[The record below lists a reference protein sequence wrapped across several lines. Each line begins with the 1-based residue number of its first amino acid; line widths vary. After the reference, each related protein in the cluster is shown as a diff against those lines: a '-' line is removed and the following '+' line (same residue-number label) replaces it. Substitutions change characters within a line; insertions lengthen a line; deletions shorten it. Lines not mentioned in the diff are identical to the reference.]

1 LGQAIGNHGP
11 NGPFHGNRSG
21 LPSGYFAPR
30 QIVLKRLE
38 GDAHLNPEH
47 IIPQTLLRLW
57 PFPRG
62 AGRICDRYFRDLT
75 FQCEV
80 ATVRTTDGFSM
91 KVRPNEL
98 IGRHIYLT
106 GAFDRSTFEVLLMLA
121 KPGDVLLDI
130 GANIGY
136 VSACFLQRVDQR
148 IDGSRAAFRRSAAP
162 ALEMPLRSTL
172 MVFC

>member
-1 LGQAIGNHGP
+1 
-11 NGPFHGNRSG
+11 
-21 LPSGYFAPR
+21 
-30 QIVLKRLE
+30 VLKRLE
-38 GDAHLNPEH
+38 GDLLLNPEH

-62 AGRICDRYFRDLT
+62 AGRICGRYFPDLT
-75 FQCEV
+75 FRYFPDLTFRCEV
-80 ATVRTTDGFSM
+80 ATVRTTDGFSV

-98 IGRHIYLT
+98 IGRHFYLT

-136 VSACFLQRVDQR
+136 ISACFLQRVDQR
-148 IDGSRAAFRRSAAP
+148 VDGSRAAFGRAAAP
-162 ALEMPLRSTL
+162 ALEMPL
-172 MVFC
+172 